1 MAKSKSEGIL
11 KLSCSA
17 ESLYLLIGKAD
28 PCETLTV
35 WLRNCIEYTDR
46 GARNFSLCNSAKNAV
61 GVARIRT
68 QLSGKERKHNS
79 NCWRVA
85 VVLKVGRMGF
95 SRSLSAM
102 VQRKAKSFL
111 EKITPGDAE
120 TVRLSLN
127 MNVRYN
133 TIKHQGS

>member
-1 MAKSKSEGIL
+1 MGRGDEPRIKAIDGESSEIWPSQKNEGIL

-35 WLRNCIEYTDR
+35 WLMNRIEYTDR

-79 NCWRVA
+79 NC
-85 VVLKVGRMGF
+85 
-95 SRSLSAM
+95 
-102 VQRKAKSFL
+102 
-111 EKITPGDAE
+111 
-120 TVRLSLN
+120 
-127 MNVRYN
+127 
-133 TIKHQGS
+133 

>member
-1 MAKSKSEGIL
+1 M

-102 VQRKAKSFL
+102 VQRKMKNFL
-111 EKITPGDAE
+111 EKIAPGDAE